1 MANSTQIRAS
11 VGAYNNDQLEFLIYV
26 RLPTHMGFLF
36 IPNTVVQQLPSGTYK
51 YQYQIQVRTP
61 DGTNRAYSK
70 SVLVNDPL
78 TTVKEKRQVAVI
90 PMF

>member
-1 MANSTQIRAS
+1 
-11 VGAYNNDQLEFLIYV
+11 
-26 RLPTHMGFLF
+26 
-36 IPNTVVQQLPSGTYK
+36 
-51 YQYQIQVRTP
+51 VRTP